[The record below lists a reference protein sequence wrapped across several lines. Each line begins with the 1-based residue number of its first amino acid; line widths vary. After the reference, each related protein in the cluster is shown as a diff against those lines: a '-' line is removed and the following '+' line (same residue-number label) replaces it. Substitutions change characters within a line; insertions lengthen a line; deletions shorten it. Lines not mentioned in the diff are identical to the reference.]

1 MKVPC
6 ELIVRVVLPTI
17 RASMA
22 MELVEKHGLSQKE
35 AAEILGITTAAVSQY
50 LSRKR
55 ATSRDREVFKSEE
68 FDEAVRRAAEA
79 IALGPGEVEAMREI
93 CRCCRKMREEGL
105 LCGLHEEMSQGLD
118 GCEFCLCSD
127 EKT

>member
-6 ELIVRVVLPTI
+6 ELIVKVVLPTI

-35 AAEILGITTAAVSQY
+35 AAEMLGITTAAVSQY

-55 ATSRDREVFKSEE
+55 ATSRDRVAFKSEE

-79 IALGPGEVEAMREI
+79 IALGPGEVEAMEEI
-93 CRCCRKMREEGL
+93 CRCCRKMRSDGILCELHGEITAGLDDCKFCTEEG
-105 LCGLHEEMSQGLD
+105 
-118 GCEFCLCSD
+118 
-127 EKT
+127 